1 MHHIIWIGLHLGV
14 DGNEIHLLQR
24 VEIVRDILTRL
35 LLELRWEQ
43 NVRIRTIEYML
54 IILVLKD
61 VLFKQFST
69 RIVHFCLPCK
79 SHSNQPDCQGLK

>member
-14 DGNEIHLLQR
+14 DGNEIHLLQH

-43 NVRIRTIEYML
+43 NVRIRTIEYIL

-69 RIVHFCLPCK
+69 RIHFCLPCK